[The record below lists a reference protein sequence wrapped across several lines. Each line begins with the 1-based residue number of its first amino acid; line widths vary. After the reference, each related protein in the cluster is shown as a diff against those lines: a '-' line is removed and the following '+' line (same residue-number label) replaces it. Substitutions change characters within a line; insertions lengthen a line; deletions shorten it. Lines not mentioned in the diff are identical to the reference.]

1 MISDECVD
9 LMVQELGVVIEH
21 SGENAGMSGFMQE
34 QAVGTKNARGEKW
47 RQAAYRFLIAEP

>member
-21 SGENAGMSGFMQE
+21 SGENAGMTGFMQE
-34 QAVGTKNARGEKW
+34 QAVGAKKCKG
-47 RQAAYRFLIAEP
+47 